1 MSLPVQLEWL
11 AQFSETLVIAGSALG
26 SAHRGGGGAKLK
38 VKSDKLGKPVFQPHQ
53 DSRESIASRP
63 YSS

>member
-11 AQFSETLVIAGSALG
+11 AQLSETLVIAASALG
-26 SAHRGGGGAKLK
+26 SAHRGGGGAKLT
-38 VKSDKLGKPVFQPHQ
+38 VLGKPVFQPPK
-53 DSRESIASRP
+53 DSRESIAARP